1 MLVYQRVGVPQSQWI
16 VFPANSAC
24 RLMERT
30 SAFKP
35 SQSQSTAWTFI
46 SWEIKNWENR
56 LHQYDIDGIIYWEYT
71 LLGYTN

>member
-1 MLVYQRVGVPQSQWI
+1 
-16 VFPANSAC
+16 
-24 RLMERT
+24 MERT